1 MNAQCKLT
9 SIKLLQ
15 DLYKK
20 FKIQTIDKAIS
31 LQRLTNRS
39 MYLYV
44 HDSDF
49 KQKIENTDTLL
60 LSGSGF

>member
-1 MNAQCKLT
+1 MNIQFKLT

-20 FKIQTIDKAIS
+20 FKIQTIDNKIS

-44 HDSDF
+44 HDDNF
-49 KQKIENTDTLL
+49 RQKIENTDTLL
-60 LSGSGF
+60 QSGSGF